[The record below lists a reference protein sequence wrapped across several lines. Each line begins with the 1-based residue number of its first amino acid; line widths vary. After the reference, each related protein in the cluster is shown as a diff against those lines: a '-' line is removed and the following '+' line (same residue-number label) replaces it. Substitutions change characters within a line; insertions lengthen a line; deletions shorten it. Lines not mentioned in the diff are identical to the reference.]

1 MRKWISLL
9 LLLCLLPATLAGQ
22 AAGKT
27 AEAEAE
33 TENTAA
39 AAGGTQAADAG
50 LNTEELAP
58 GYVFVQTATV
68 QGWLPLPAEGEI
80 SFPLAQTLPDGTEAL
95 NVIHLL
101 PNGVYM
107 ESSTCEGHDCVE
119 QGTVT
124 FDNIQERILSRYIL
138 CLPNQVSLE
147 LYSTEELLAL
157 MGQQEPAGAGAK
169 TETDAETGAEQTTP

>member
-9 LLLCLLPATLAGQ
+9 LLLCLLPAAFAGQ
-22 AAGKT
+22 AAGET
-27 AEAEAE
+27 AEAEMEAE
-33 TENTAA
+33 AENS
-39 AAGGTQAADAG
+39 
-50 LNTEELAP
+50 
-58 GYVFVQTATV
+58 
-68 QGWLPLPAEGEI
+68 WLPLPAEGGI

-124 FDNIQERILSRYIL
+124 FDNIQERILSRFIL

-157 MGQQEPAGAGAK
+157 MGQQAPAGAGAK

>member
-1 MRKWISLL
+1 MRKWSSLL
-9 LLLCLLPATLAGQ
+9 LLLCRLPAALAGQ

-27 AEAEAE
+27 AEAE

-68 QGWLPLPAEGEI
+68 QGWLPLPAEGEV

-95 NVIHLL
+95 NVIHLT
-101 PNGVYM
+101 PHGVWM
-107 ESSTCEGHDCVE
+107 EDSTCEGHDCVK
-119 QGTVT
+119 QGEVT
-124 FDNIQERILSRYIL
+124 FDNIGTRILGRFIL

-157 MGQQEPAGAGAK
+157 MGQQEPARRRRAGGN
-169 TETDAETGAEQTTP
+169 DGRR